1 MSRYSKFHF
10 SAKDSNRSGWSTLL
24 ELLSYL
30 WPKHQPMMR
39 LQLVFATL
47 LMIVAKVSALGI
59 PYLYSKVVDILSKT
73 DGQNL
78 IYIPLWLIL
87 GYGLIRIISSLCS
100 ELKDTVFAP
109 LRFRVMRTITLRCF
123 EHMHNLSLKFHLN
136 RHTGAITRA
145 IERGSEGVE
154 TILRVGVF
162 SIVPTLIEAL
172 MVLIVIANL
181 YDWRYTTLVCVAII
195 AYFLFTIL
203 FTSWR
208 IQIRR
213 QMNEI
218 NNEANNRALD
228 SLLNYET
235 VKYFGNEAHE
245 IKRYDESLAR
255 YEKASITTQMTLNG
269 LNFGQSFIIAVALTS
284 VMILAAHDIVQ
295 GKFSVGKFVLINTY
309 LMQLYQP
316 LNFLGSVYS
325 NLRKSIV
332 DLENMFSL
340 LSQDSEVDN
349 QEHTQH
355 LPANLSEA
363 GPAKIEF
370 SNVYFGY
377 DEDREILHGISFD
390 AEPGHQ
396 VAIVGPTGAGKSTIS
411 RLLFRF
417 YDVDSGSVMIDG
429 QDIREYMQ
437 SNLRAAIGV
446 VPQDTVLFNDTIE
459 YNIAYGRLGCS
470 KEEIQHAAKLAQI
483 HSFIESLPD
492 GYQSYVG
499 ERGLKLSGGEKQR
512 IAIARAILKNPRI
525 LILDEATSALD
536 SRTEQ
541 DIQQALDSVAKGRTV
556 VTIAHRL
563 STIVHSDLILVMIDG
578 KIKEQGTHEFLLAK
592 NGFYASMWAIQAKQ
606 SEE

>member
-10 SAKDSNRSGWSTLL
+10 SAKDSNRSGWSTLF

-30 WPKHQPMMR
+30 WPKHQPKMR
-39 LQLVFATL
+39 FQLMLATL
-47 LMIVAKVSALGI
+47 LMIIAKVSALGI

-73 DGQNL
+73 DAQNL

-87 GYGLIRIISSLCS
+87 GYGLIRIVSSLCS

-123 EHMHNLSLKFHLN
+123 EHMHKLSLKFHLN

-181 YDWRYTTLVCVAII
+181 YDWRYTTLVCIAIA
-195 AYFLFTIL
+195 AYFLFTIW

-269 LNFGQSFIIAVALTS
+269 LNFGQSLIIAVALTS
-284 VMILAAHDIVQ
+284 VMVLAAHDIVQ

-340 LSQDSEVDN
+340 LSQDPEVDN
-349 QEHTQH
+349 QKHTQY

-370 SNVYFGY
+370 KDVFFGY
-377 DEDREILHGISFD
+377 DEEREILHGISFD
-390 AEPGHQ
+390 ADPGHQ

-417 YDVDSGSVMIDG
+417 YDVNSGFVIIDR
-429 QDIREYMQ
+429 QDIRKYQQ
-437 SNLRAAIGV
+437 SNLRATIGV

-470 KEEIQHAAKLAQI
+470 KEEIEHAAKLAQI
-483 HSFIESLPD
+483 HHFIKSLPD
-492 GYQSYVG
+492 GYQTYVG

-541 DIQQALDSVAKGRTV
+541 EIQQALDSVAKGRTV

-578 KIKEQGTHEFLLAK
+578 QIKEQGTHEYLLAK

-606 SEE
+606 SDE

>member
-39 LQLVFATL
+39 LQLVGATL
-47 LMIVAKVSALGI
+47 LMIIAKVSALGI

-73 DGQNL
+73 HGQDL
-78 IYIPLWLIL
+78 VYIPIWLIL

-172 MVLIVIANL
+172 MVIIVIANL
-181 YDWRYTTLVCVAII
+181 YDWRYTVLVCVAVL
-195 AYFLFTIL
+195 AYFLFTIW

-269 LNFGQSFIIAVALTS
+269 LNFGQSLIIAVALTS
-284 VMILAAHDIVQ
+284 VMLLAAHDIVM
-295 GKFSVGKFVLINTY
+295 GYFSVGKFVLINTY

-340 LSQDSEVDN
+340 LSQDPEVDN
-349 QEHTQH
+349 HKDTKH

-370 SNVYFGY
+370 QDVYFGY
-377 DEDREILHGISFD
+377 DIEREILHGVSFA
-390 AEPGHQ
+390 AEPGSQ

-417 YDVDSGSVMIDG
+417 YDVNSGSVKIDG
-429 QDIREYMQ
+429 QDIRDYIQ

-470 KEEIQHAAKLAQI
+470 KEEIEHAAKLAQI
-483 HSFIESLPD
+483 HDFILSLPD
-492 GYQSYVG
+492 GYQTYVG

-541 DIQQALDSVAKGRTV
+541 EIQQALDRVAKGRTV

-578 KIKEQGTHEFLLAK
+578 KVREQGTHEFLLAK

-606 SEE
+606 SDE

>member
-1 MSRYSKFHF
+1 MSRYTKFHF

-39 LQLVFATL
+39 LQLVGATL
-47 LMIVAKVSALGI
+47 LMIIAKVSALGI

-73 DGQNL
+73 HGQEL
-78 IYIPLWLIL
+78 VYIPVWLIL

-172 MVLIVIANL
+172 MVIIVIANL
-181 YDWRYTTLVCVAII
+181 YDWRYTVLVCVAVL
-195 AYFLFTIL
+195 AYFLFTIW

-284 VMILAAHDIVQ
+284 VMVLAAHDIVL
-295 GKFSVGKFVLINTY
+295 GHFSVGKFVLINTY

-340 LSQDSEVDN
+340 LSQAPEVDN
-349 QEHTQH
+349 HTETKH

-370 SNVYFGY
+370 QDVYFGY
-377 DEDREILHGISFD
+377 DIEREILHGVSFV
-390 AEPGHQ
+390 AEPGSQ

-417 YDVDSGSVMIDG
+417 YDVNSGSVKIDG
-429 QDIREYMQ
+429 QDIRDYMQ

-470 KEEIQHAAKLAQI
+470 KEEIEHAAKLAQI
-483 HSFIESLPD
+483 HDFILSLPD
-492 GYQSYVG
+492 GYQTYVG

-541 DIQQALDSVAKGRTV
+541 EIQQALDRVAKGRTV

-563 STIVHSDLILVMIDG
+563 STIIHSDLILVMIDG

-606 SEE
+606 SDE

>member
-39 LQLVFATL
+39 LQLVGATL
-47 LMIVAKVSALGI
+47 LMIIAKVSALGI

-73 DGQNL
+73 HGQDL
-78 IYIPLWLIL
+78 VYIPIWLIL

-172 MVLIVIANL
+172 MVIIVIANL
-181 YDWRYTTLVCVAII
+181 YDWRYTVLVCVAVL
-195 AYFLFTIL
+195 AYFLFTIW

-284 VMILAAHDIVQ
+284 VMLLAAHDIVQ
-295 GKFSVGKFVLINTY
+295 GRFSVGKFVLINTY

-340 LSQDSEVDN
+340 LSQDPEVDN
-349 QEHTQH
+349 HKDTKH

-370 SNVYFGY
+370 QDVYFGY
-377 DEDREILHGISFD
+377 DIEREILHGVSFA
-390 AEPGHQ
+390 AEPGSQ

-417 YDVDSGSVMIDG
+417 YDVNSGSVKIDG
-429 QDIREYMQ
+429 QDIRDYIQ

-470 KEEIQHAAKLAQI
+470 KEEIEHAAKLAQI
-483 HSFIESLPD
+483 HDFILSLPD
-492 GYQSYVG
+492 GYQTYVG

-541 DIQQALDSVAKGRTV
+541 EIQQALDRVAKGRTV

-578 KIKEQGTHEFLLAK
+578 KVREQGTHEFLLAK

-606 SEE
+606 SDE

>member
-39 LQLVFATL
+39 LQLVGATL
-47 LMIVAKVSALGI
+47 LMIIAKVSALGI

-73 DGQNL
+73 HGQDL
-78 IYIPLWLIL
+78 VYIPIWLIL

-172 MVLIVIANL
+172 MVIIVIANL
-181 YDWRYTTLVCVAII
+181 YDWRYTVLVCVAVL
-195 AYFLFTIL
+195 AYFLFTIW

-269 LNFGQSFIIAVALTS
+269 LNFGQSLIIAVALTS
-284 VMILAAHDIVQ
+284 VMLLAAHDIVM
-295 GKFSVGKFVLINTY
+295 GYFSVGKFVLINTY

-340 LSQDSEVDN
+340 LSQDPEVDN
-349 QEHTQH
+349 HKDTKH

-370 SNVYFGY
+370 QDVYFGY
-377 DEDREILHGISFD
+377 DIEREILHGVSFV
-390 AEPGHQ
+390 AEPGSQ

-417 YDVDSGSVMIDG
+417 YDVNSGSVKVDG
-429 QDIREYMQ
+429 QDIRDYIQ

-470 KEEIQHAAKLAQI
+470 KEEIEHAAKLAQI
-483 HSFIESLPD
+483 HDFILSLPD
-492 GYQSYVG
+492 GYQTYVG

-541 DIQQALDSVAKGRTV
+541 EIQQALDRVAKGRTV

-578 KIKEQGTHEFLLAK
+578 KVREQGTHEFLLAK

-606 SEE
+606 SDE

>member
-1 MSRYSKFHF
+1 MSRYSKFLF

-47 LMIVAKVSALGI
+47 LMVIAKVSALGI
-59 PYLYSKVVDILSKT
+59 PYLYSKVVDVLSKT

-181 YDWRYTTLVCVAII
+181 YDWRYTTLVCIAIA

-269 LNFGQSFIIAVALTS
+269 LNFGQSFIIATALTS

-349 QEHTQH
+349 REHTQH

-363 GPAKIEF
+363 GPASIKF
-370 SNVYFGY
+370 RDVYFGY

-390 AEPGHQ
+390 AKPGNQ

-417 YDVDSGSVMIDG
+417 YDVNSGSVMIDG
-429 QDIREYMQ
+429 QDIREYTQ

-470 KEEIQHAAKLAQI
+470 KEEIEHAAKLAQI
-483 HSFIESLPD
+483 HNFIQSLPD

-541 DIQQALDSVAKGRTV
+541 EIQQALDSVAKGRTV

-606 SEE
+606 SDE

>member
-39 LQLVFATL
+39 LQLVGATL
-47 LMIVAKVSALGI
+47 LMIIAKVSALGI

-73 DGQNL
+73 HGQDL
-78 IYIPLWLIL
+78 VYIPIWLIL

-172 MVLIVIANL
+172 MVIIVIANL
-181 YDWRYTTLVCVAII
+181 YDWRYTVLVCVAVL
-195 AYFLFTIL
+195 AYFLFTIW

-245 IKRYDESLAR
+245 IKRYDESLER

-269 LNFGQSFIIAVALTS
+269 LNFGQSLIIAVALTS
-284 VMILAAHDIVQ
+284 VMLLAAHDIVM
-295 GKFSVGKFVLINTY
+295 GYFSVGKFVLINTY

-340 LSQDSEVDN
+340 LSQDPEVDN
-349 QEHTQH
+349 HKDTKH

-370 SNVYFGY
+370 QDVYFGY
-377 DEDREILHGISFD
+377 DIEREILHGVSFA
-390 AEPGHQ
+390 AEPGSQ

-417 YDVDSGSVMIDG
+417 YDVNSGSVKIDG
-429 QDIREYMQ
+429 QDIRDYIQ

-470 KEEIQHAAKLAQI
+470 KEEIEHAAKLAQI
-483 HSFIESLPD
+483 HDFIQSLPD
-492 GYQSYVG
+492 GYQTYVG

-541 DIQQALDSVAKGRTV
+541 EIQQALDRVAKGRTV

-578 KIKEQGTHEFLLAK
+578 KVREQGTHEFLLAK

-606 SEE
+606 SDE

>member
-10 SAKDSNRSGWSTLL
+10 SNKDTNRSGWSTMC

-30 WPKHQPMMR
+30 WPRHQPMMR
-39 LQLVFATL
+39 FRLIFATV
-47 LMIVAKVSALGI
+47 LMLIAKFTALGI
-59 PYLYSKVVDILSKT
+59 PYLYSKVVDILSKDT
-73 DGQNL
+73 GHAVL
-78 IYIPLWLIL
+78 YIPLWLIL
-87 GYGLIRIISSLCS
+87 GYGLVRILSSLCS

-109 LRFRVMRTITLRCF
+109 LRFRVVRTITLRCF
-123 EHMHNLSLKFHLN
+123 EHMHRLSLKFHLN

-162 SIVPTLIEAL
+162 SIIPTLIEAL
-172 MVLIVIANL
+172 MVLLVISHL
-181 YDWRYTTLVCVAII
+181 YDWRYTVLVCLAIL
-195 AYFLFTIL
+195 AYFLFTIW

-213 QMNEI
+213 KMNEI

-245 IKRYDESLAR
+245 IKRYDDSLAR
-255 YEKASITTQMTLNG
+255 YEKASVTTQMTLNG
-269 LNFGQSFIIAVALTS
+269 LNFGQSLIIAVALTG
-284 VMILAAHDIVQ
+284 VMILAAHDIVAGQ
-295 GKFSVGKFVLINTY
+295 FSVGKFVLINTY

-316 LNFLGSVYS
+316 LNFLGSIYS

-340 LSQDSEVDN
+340 LAQDPEVEN
-349 QEHTQH
+349 QENALV
-355 LPANLSEA
+355 LPASLSEA

-370 SNVYFGY
+370 RDVYFSY
-377 DEDREILHGISFD
+377 DADREILRGINFI
-390 AEPGHQ
+390 AEPAQQ

-417 YDVDSGSVMIDG
+417 YDVNSGGVFIDG
-429 QDIREYMQ
+429 QNIRDYVQ
-437 SNLRAAIGV
+437 SDLRASIGV
-446 VPQDTVLFNDTIE
+446 VPQDTVLFNDTIG
-459 YNIAYGRLGCS
+459 YNIAYGRLGCAQ
-470 KEEIQHAAKLAQI
+470 EDIEHAAKLAQI
-483 HSFIESLPD
+483 HDFISGLPD
-492 GYQSYVG
+492 GYQTYVG

-541 DIQQALDSVAKGRTV
+541 AIQQALNNVARGRTV

-563 STIVHSDLILVMIDG
+563 STIVQSDLILVMIDG
-578 KIKEQGTHEFLLAK
+578 QIKEQGTHEFLLAK
-592 NGFYASMWAIQAKQ
+592 NGFYASMWAIQSKQ
-606 SEE
+606 SDE

>member
-1 MSRYSKFHF
+1 M
-10 SAKDSNRSGWSTLL
+10 L

-47 LMIVAKVSALGI
+47 LMVIAKVSALGI
-59 PYLYSKVVDILSKT
+59 PYLYSKVVDVLSKT

-181 YDWRYTTLVCVAII
+181 YDWRYTTLVCIAIA

-269 LNFGQSFIIAVALTS
+269 LNFGQSFIIATALTS

-349 QEHTQH
+349 REHTQH

-363 GPAKIEF
+363 GPASIKF
-370 SNVYFGY
+370 RDVYFGY

-390 AEPGHQ
+390 AKPGNQ

-417 YDVDSGSVMIDG
+417 YDVNSGSVMIDG
-429 QDIREYMQ
+429 QDIREYTQ

-470 KEEIQHAAKLAQI
+470 KEEIEHAAKLAQI
-483 HSFIESLPD
+483 HNFIQSLPD

-541 DIQQALDSVAKGRTV
+541 EIQQALDSVAKGRTV

-606 SEE
+606 SDE

>member
-10 SAKDSNRSGWSTLL
+10 SAKDSSRSGWSTLF

-39 LQLVFATL
+39 FQLIGATL

-73 DGQNL
+73 NGQDL

-87 GYGLIRIISSLCS
+87 GYGIIRILSSLCS

-195 AYFLFTIL
+195 SYFLFTIL

-269 LNFGQSFIIAVALTS
+269 LNFGQSFIIAVALTC
-284 VMILAAHDIVQ
+284 VMLLAAHDIVM
-295 GKFSVGKFVLINTY
+295 GRFSVGKFVLINTY

-340 LSQDSEVDN
+340 LSQDPEVDN
-349 QEHTQH
+349 QENAKH

-370 SNVYFGY
+370 QDVYFGY
-377 DEDREILHGISFD
+377 DVEREILHGVSFV
-390 AEPGHQ
+390 AEPGNQ

-417 YDVDSGSVMIDG
+417 YDVNSGSVMIDG
-429 QDIREYMQ
+429 QDIREYIQ

-470 KEEIQHAAKLAQI
+470 KEEIEQAAKLAQI
-483 HSFIESLPD
+483 HDFIQSLPG
-492 GYQSYVG
+492 GYQTYVG

-541 DIQQALDSVAKGRTV
+541 EIQQALDSVAKGRTV

-563 STIVHSDLILVMIDG
+563 STIVHSDLILVIIDG

-606 SEE
+606 SDE